1 MQSALVPG
9 SGSSGPDGNDWENG
23 FNDGGAEVRHQHCLW
38 QVEFIHLPQ
47 EDYPHLGF
55 FGEPSHL
62 RSRLMVPKKLK
73 DFTMS
78 SGESC
83 SMMRVGGAGLWASRS
98 LQAMAGR

>member
-1 MQSALVPG
+1 MIRCSLLLSLAVAAVDQMVMTGRMDSLL
-9 SGSSGPDGNDWENG
+9 
-23 FNDGGAEVRHQHCLW
+23 HHHHCLW

>member
-23 FNDGGAEVRHQHCLW
+23 LNDGGALLHHHHCLW

-62 RSRLMVPKKLK
+62 RSWLMVPKKLK

-78 SGESC
+78 TGESC